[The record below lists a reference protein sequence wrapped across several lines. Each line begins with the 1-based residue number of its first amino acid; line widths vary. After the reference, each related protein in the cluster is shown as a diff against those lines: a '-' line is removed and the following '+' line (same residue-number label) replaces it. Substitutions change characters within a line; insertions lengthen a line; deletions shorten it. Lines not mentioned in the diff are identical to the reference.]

1 MKVIFALGNPGTEY
15 QKTRHNTGF
24 VVLDTFAGDN
34 KWQKQSKFNSLIT
47 EMEICGEKVLLV
59 KPQTFYNETGIA
71 IQKIISFY
79 KLDQSS
85 DLLVIHDD
93 LSLPFG
99 TIRIRE
105 KGSDAGNNGIKS
117 INTYIDEKYWRIR
130 IGILYRDDLR
140 ETLGDTDFVLA
151 KFSLDESKQM
161 KSTVIPKVIELINK
175 FVTDCFRNNQPQLT
189 KSRTAGPIAR
199 SAPNSRMIAFSNWV
213 SPHLAKPKSIRLGL
227 RGKRIAMPNS
237 RGLGR

>member
-1 MKVIFALGNPGTEY
+1 MKIIFALGNPGTEY

-24 VVLDTFAGDN
+24 TILDTLAGDS
-34 KWQKQSKFNSLIT
+34 KWQDQSKFNSLIT
-47 EMEICGEKVLLV
+47 EVEICGEKVILV

-93 LSLPFG
+93 LALPFG

-105 KGSDAGNNGIKS
+105 KGRDAGNNGIKS

-130 IGILYRDDLR
+130 VGINNDLR

-151 KFSLDESKQM
+151 KFSANESKQM
-161 KSTVIPKVIELINK
+161 KSTVIPKVIELIDK
-175 FVTDCFRNNQPQLT
+175 FVTNTLEITSLKED
-189 KSRTAGPIAR
+189 
-199 SAPNSRMIAFSNWV
+199 
-213 SPHLAKPKSIRLGL
+213 
-227 RGKRIAMPNS
+227 
-237 RGLGR
+237 